1 MRNLVV
7 IPVYNEQA
15 SIPAVLSQVKSVTD
29 DPILVVDDGST
40 DKSVVEVSEV
50 PGVDIL
56 RHERNLGYGK
66 SLIDAFNHALAERY
80 DVVVTLD
87 CDEQHEPALIPRF
100 LELAV
105 ASDIVSGTRY
115 SPRSAVRGQAPPG
128 RQEVNREITRI
139 VNDLTGYALTDT
151 FCGFKAYRA
160 GGLAK
165 LRVSEP
171 GYGMPLQ
178 LWIQAAR
185 AGLSVVEL
193 PVPRIYNDSDRSF
206 GRDLD
211 FVDRRL
217 EYYRQVID
225 EEASKSRLPGDRP
238 SRRPKMAL

>member
-40 DKSVVEVSEV
+40 DKSVVEVSQV

-66 SLIDAFNHALAERY
+66 SLIDAFNHALAESY

-87 CDEQHEPALIPRF
+87 CDEQHEPALIPRL

-139 VNDLTGYALTDT
+139 VNDLTGYALTDA

-160 GGLAK
+160 EGLAK
-165 LRVSEP
+165 LRLSEP

-185 AGLSVVEL
+185 VGLSVVEL